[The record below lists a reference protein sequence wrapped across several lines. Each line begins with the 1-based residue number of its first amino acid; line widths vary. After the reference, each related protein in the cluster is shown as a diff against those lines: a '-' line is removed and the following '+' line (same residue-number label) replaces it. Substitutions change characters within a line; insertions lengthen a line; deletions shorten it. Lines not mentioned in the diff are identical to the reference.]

1 MSQPRID
8 AHQHFW
14 RYTPRDYRW
23 ISDDMAVL
31 KQDLMPEKLASA
43 LQRHE
48 IQASVVVQACSSIEE
63 TRWLLEIAEQTSYVK
78 GVVGWV
84 DIDSPELGAQLE
96 QLAHPLL
103 RGIRHQVQDEAN
115 PAAWLSDGAVNRG
128 LRQLQQQGY
137 VYELLITHRHLL
149 EGAQFAARHD
159 QHALILD
166 HFGKPNLSRC
176 ARHWAQQIAPF
187 AALEHVSCKLSGLL
201 TEPRPA
207 GMTPNDL
214 LPFFDVALDAFGPER
229 LLFGSDWP
237 VCLLAGSYQDAL
249 TLCQRATAALSHDQ
263 QDAIFGGNACRLYN
277 LQNSFLEYP

>member
-14 RYTPRDYRW
+14 RYEPRDYRW

-31 KQDLMPEKLASA
+31 KQDLLPEQLAPA

-84 DIDSPELGAQLE
+84 DIASPKLEAQLE

-128 LRQLQQQGY
+128 LRQLQKQGY
-137 VYELLITHRHLL
+137 VYELLVTHRHLL

-159 QHALILD
+159 KHALILD
-166 HFGKPNLSRC
+166 HFGKPDLSQG

-214 LPFFDVALDAFGPER
+214 LPYFDVALDAFGPER

-249 TLCQRATAALSHDQ
+249 TLCQRATTALSSNQ
-263 QDAIFGGNACRLYN
+263 QDAIFGGNAYRLYN

>member
-14 RYTPRDYRW
+14 RYEPRDYRW

-31 KQDLMPEKLASA
+31 KQDLLPEQLAPA

-63 TRWLLEIAEQTSYVK
+63 TRWLLEIAEQIPYVK

-84 DIDSPELGAQLE
+84 DIASPELEAQLE
-96 QLAHPLL
+96 KLAHPLL

-137 VYELLITHRHLL
+137 VYELLITHRHLH

-166 HFGKPNLSRC
+166 HFGKPDLSRG

-214 LPFFDVALDAFGPER
+214 LPYFDVALDAFGPER

-249 TLCQRATAALSHDQ
+249 TLCQRATAALSRDQ
-263 QDAIFGGNACRLYN
+263 QDAIFGGNAYRLYN